1 MKEIN
6 AVGTPNATEDVF
18 HHIPPGRERAP
29 FLRYIR
35 INLPRL
41 TKALLLIVVAVI
53 GGTAVAVALSDH
65 LPFPGAGFALWPV
78 AALAAVYLALGL
90 CTRMRI
96 WDYGSLVATVAVLVY
111 VGGLF
116 GDAPYVWNGASVGL
130 AACWNTM
137 MLASVAYWVLNW
149 AINYGMIVAWPEDQG
164 FTD

>member
-1 MKEIN
+1 MR
-6 AVGTPNATEDVF
+6 
-18 HHIPPGRERAP
+18 GRAGVYKDE
-29 FLRYIR
+29 FLP
-35 INLPRL
+35 LF
-41 TKALLLIVVAVI
+41 
-53 GGTAVAVALSDH
+53 GDH
-65 LPFPGAGFALWPV
+65 QAQN
-78 AALAAVYLALGL
+78 AALALATAFVYLALGL

-116 GDAPYVWNGASVGL
+116 GDAPYVWYGASVEL

-149 AINYGMIVAWPEDQG
+149 AINYGMIVAWPDDQG